1 MESITI
7 KNQAYKF
14 REETYKLSPNDSF
27 SISCAKF
34 DFEGNFTNETLLK
47 SIKGKIN
54 NEEFNFETLN
64 KDLNINHWLQTKDNI
79 KIINE
84 CSLKINNKRFFN
96 VVEELDGAAAPSN
109 SSTILNSIINEHFKI
124 DISQLLETC
133 IINSDNKQINFEY
146 IPIYYYNGHI
156 KRCNTPLLAEFNIV
170 INILINKF
178 PSFKNQLLTLGKIE
192 MENNLLTNKS
202 MEEDLRIK
210 NKELL
215 NRIKELEEI
224 LSNKEVELSDTK
236 RLLLEVR
243 EQRELILQEKEEAKV
258 RYETTIANL
267 NKQNEEAERR
277 HKETMEQL
285 RKESEENE
293 QRFIMQITKMD
304 VETAKIVNSV
314 KNTVKLNTDS
324 KISVTP
330 KEPQK
335 EVLRLFINRSDLS
348 NEDTITIKINRCQ
361 HKYLKK
367 LESEE
372 LQLGKLLETPNA
384 ISTLNKFIETSSIE
398 ITRLSSN
405 KLEINIDQL
414 ELFQSEF
421 KKFVIESQQ
430 LNELKIIPEEVNN
443 EVNYNLLKYENLINN
458 LYYLEGSYRSLQ
470 YNIQEDRLY
479 YTIKSTNRVV
489 QITNIQNLLQ
499 GKLVKINGVT
509 KRRINTIR
517 LINDIY
523 QITYRD

>member
-1 MESITI
+1 
-7 KNQAYKF
+7 
-14 REETYKLSPNDSF
+14 
-27 SISCAKF
+27 
-34 DFEGNFTNETLLK
+34 
-47 SIKGKIN
+47 
-54 NEEFNFETLN
+54 
-64 KDLNINHWLQTKDNI
+64 
-79 KIINE
+79 
-84 CSLKINNKRFFN
+84 
-96 VVEELDGAAAPSN
+96 
-109 SSTILNSIINEHFKI
+109 
-124 DISQLLETC
+124 
-133 IINSDNKQINFEY
+133 
-146 IPIYYYNGHI
+146 
-156 KRCNTPLLAEFNIV
+156 
-170 INILINKF
+170 
-178 PSFKNQLLTLGKIE
+178 

-293 QRFIMQITKMD
+293 QRFIIQITKMD

-479 YTIKSTNRVV
+479 YTIKSTNRVA